1 MSRLTRLLTL
11 LLTIVTS
18 FGLIAGAALAMTE
31 AEILEEIRRAQQ
43 QQEAERR
50 RIEELQREKG
60 AKQAELDRYTR
71 ELAAAEQELY
81 HYTNEISGLE
91 SRMLALQVQ
100 VDTARADLAAM
111 EAQLAERT
119 EGTNMRLRV
128 LTEMGTFSYLEVL
141 LSASSFTDFISRF
154 SYLSSMFTR
163 DIELMREAKDL
174 RDAVATRQAELDAQR
189 QEMAAIRLEM
199 QQKRATVAALADE
212 VAGYKAEAQSDLDLL
227 LEMEQELNRK
237 ADQWDAKIAE
247 LQRLLNRDRRD
258 GFAMIWP
265 VTGTITSYFGPRP
278 DPFTGV
284 WRNHSGMDIAVPTGT
299 PIKAAEEG
307 VVIHS
312 GWIDGYG
319 YTIIIDHGGGIATL
333 YAHASKLVAQ
343 GGQHVN
349 RGDTVALV
357 GSTGYSTGPHLHFE
371 VRLNGTRVEPLDYLP

>member
-11 LLTIVTS
+11 LVAFSISL
-18 FGLIAGAALAMTE
+18 GLLAGAASAMSE
-31 AEILEEIRRAQQ
+31 AEILEQIRRAQQ
-43 QQEAERR
+43 EQEAERR
-50 RIEELQREKG
+50 RLEELQREKG

-81 HYTNEISGLE
+81 RYSNEISGLE
-91 SRMLALQVQ
+91 NRMLALQVQ
-100 VDTARADLAAM
+100 VDTTRADLTAM
-111 EAQLAERT
+111 EARLAEHT
-119 EGTNMRLRV
+119 EGTNKRLRV

-141 LSASSFTDFISRF
+141 LSATSFSDFISRF
-154 SYLSSMFTR
+154 SYLSSMLTR
-163 DIELMREAKDL
+163 DIELMREAKEL
-174 RDAVATRQAELDAQR
+174 RDAVAARQAELDEQR
-189 QEMAAIRLEM
+189 QELAALRQEM
-199 QQKRATVAALADE
+199 QAKRATVAALADE
-212 VAGYKAEAQSDLDLL
+212 VAAYKAEAQSDLDLL
-227 LEMEQELNRK
+227 LEMEAELNRR
-237 ADQWDAKIAE
+237 ADQLNAQILEW
-247 LQRLLNRDRRD
+247 QRLLNRERKD

-299 PIKAAEEG
+299 PIKAAEDG

-319 YTIIIDHGGGIATL
+319 YTIIIDHGGGLATL
-333 YAHASKLVAQ
+333 YAHASKLIATA
-343 GGQHVN
+343 GQHVS
-349 RGDTVALV
+349 RGETVALV